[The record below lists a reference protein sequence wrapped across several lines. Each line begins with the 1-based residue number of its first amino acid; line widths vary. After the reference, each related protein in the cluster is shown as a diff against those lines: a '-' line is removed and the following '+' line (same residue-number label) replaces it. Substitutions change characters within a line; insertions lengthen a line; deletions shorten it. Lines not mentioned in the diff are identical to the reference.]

1 MTRKL
6 RAIWLVSTGRRRS
19 VISVS
24 TTAVAAVLTLLLS
37 ACSSGKAARC
47 EEAFTA
53 VATSVT
59 GVASAEW
66 DCSFQFGGGWVR
78 SDVVLEAT
86 TEDEAVAVME
96 DLLRAFAASPDLED
110 GWGTPQ
116 EYVTEDGSI
125 IVSVKDL
132 KGFGGVP
139 NVGEVREHYGITPG

>member
-1 MTRKL
+1 M
-6 RAIWLVSTGRRRS
+6 RRWWS
-19 VISVS
+19 LPVVV
-24 TTAVAAVLTLLLS
+24 AVVLPVS
-37 ACSSGKAARC
+37 ACSSDKAETC

-53 VATSVT
+53 AATSVD

-78 SDVVLEAT
+78 GDVVLAAT

-110 GWGTPQ
+110 SWSTPQ
-116 EYVTEDGSI
+116 QYGTEDGSI
-125 IVSVKDL
+125 TVSVADL
-132 KGFGGVP
+132 EAFGGVP